1 MKNYI
6 LFLPLIYLFHDF
18 EEMIGFGWF
27 FRTNPQLFK
36 KHPHLTAAYRDFTQ
50 EGFVLAVYEQLILFF
65 GGLSLLAY
73 YFPCRVLYGVWFG
86 MLLALTGHFVV
97 HIAVCIYVKKLIP
110 SLFTSI
116 ICLPIGVL
124 LIVKTADLISFDI
137 ATTLSVVLTIPV
149 MMANMKIGHVTMFA
163 LGKHFNK
170 KEKEPK

>member
-6 LFLPLIYLFHDF
+6 LLLPLIYLFHDF

-36 KHPHLTAAYRDFTQ
+36 KHPRLTAAYRDFTQ
-50 EGFVLAVYEQLILFF
+50 EGFVLAVYEQLIFFF

-73 YFPCRVLYGVWFG
+73 FFPNRFFYGVWFG
-86 MLLALTGHFVV
+86 MLLALTGHFAV
-97 HIAVCIYVKKLIP
+97 HIGICVYVKKLIP

-124 LIVKTADLISFDI
+124 LIVKTAQLLTFDSI
-137 ATTLSVVLTIPV
+137 ITVSAVLTIPV
-149 MMANMKIGHVTMFA
+149 MMANMKIDHVTMFA
-163 LGKHFNK
+163 LGKRFNK
-170 KEKEPK
+170 KEKEPT